1 MSDSETKVAEKP
13 AARRVYP
20 PLVNEETQR
29 FWDAASAGKL
39 LYGFCL
45 ACKEPHY
52 FPRSF
57 CPFCFS
63 ENIEWREASGA
74 ATVYTYSTMHRSPTG
89 PYTIAY
95 VELKEGPR
103 LLTNIVDCDLDRI
116 TIGAPAKLV
125 WKPSEGGAPVPF
137 FTLA

>member
-1 MSDSETKVAEKP
+1 MSEQGTKP
-13 AARRVYP
+13 APAVRRIFP
-20 PLVNEETQR
+20 PTINVETER
-29 FWDAASAGKL
+29 FWRAAEAGKL
-39 LYGFCL
+39 LYGYCL

-52 FPRSF
+52 YPRSF

-63 ENIEWREASGA
+63 EKVEWREASGK
-74 ATVYTYSTMHRSPTG
+74 ATVYSFSIMYRSPTG

-95 VELKEGPR
+95 VTLAEGPR
-103 LLTNIVDCDLDRI
+103 LLTNLVDCDFKKIAID
-116 TIGAPAKLV
+116 APAKLV

>member
-1 MSDSETKVAEKP
+1 MSEQGNKP
-13 AARRVYP
+13 ASVARKIFTPAINV
-20 PLVNEETQR
+20 ETER
-29 FWDAASAGKL
+29 FWKAAEAGKL
-39 LYGFCL
+39 LYGYCL

-52 FPRSF
+52 YPRSF

-63 ENIEWREASGA
+63 ESVEWREASGN
-74 ATVYTYSTMHRSPTG
+74 ATVYSYSIMYRSPTG

-95 VELKEGPR
+95 VTLAEGPR
-103 LLTNIVDCDLDRI
+103 IMTNLVDCDFKKIAID
-116 TIGAPAKLV
+116 AKAKLV

>member
-1 MSDSETKVAEKP
+1 MSEQGTKP
-13 AARRVYP
+13 APAMRRIFP
-20 PLVNEETQR
+20 PAINVETEK
-29 FWDAASAGKL
+29 FWKAAEAGKL
-39 LYGFCL
+39 LYGYCL

-52 FPRSF
+52 YPRSF

-63 ENIEWREASGA
+63 EKVEWREASGK
-74 ATVYTYSTMHRSPTG
+74 ATVYSFSIMYRSPTG

-95 VELKEGPR
+95 VTLAEGSR
-103 LLTNIVDCDLDRI
+103 LLTNLVDCDFKKIAID
-116 TIGAPAKLV
+116 APAKLV